1 MWWICLKCG
10 RRFYALNPRQCSQC
24 WTHNIYPE
32 EELLDIEEASL
43 QKMKDTLLGAIP
55 LYDIVVSVL
64 ASEGITL
71 TPARKIALISKIH
84 GDIVPVVRQRIAQG
98 MSFNEACDSI
108 IKEIKQKR
116 EMIKKRTRISI
127 E

>member
-1 MWWICLKCG
+1 
-10 RRFYALNPRQCSQC
+10 
-24 WTHNIYPE
+24 
-32 EELLDIEEASL
+32 
-43 QKMKDTLLGAIP
+43 MKDTLLGAIP